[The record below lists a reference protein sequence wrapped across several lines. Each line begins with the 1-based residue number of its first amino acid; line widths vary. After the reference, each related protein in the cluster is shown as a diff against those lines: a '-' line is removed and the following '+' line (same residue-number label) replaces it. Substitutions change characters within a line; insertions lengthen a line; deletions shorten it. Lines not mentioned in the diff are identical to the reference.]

1 MKKSKAIIVGL
12 VTMMS
17 LSSQMMLV
25 HGEDRKTV
33 KRPATVTGVQL
44 TRFSKQTIKVSWKA
58 VKKAK
63 YYHVYYKTG
72 KNAYKI
78 GRTTDKT
85 YGLLTKLKNNTKY
98 DVYVTAGTDEKA
110 DPKADSFPS
119 KVKSQKTKTYTRTI
133 VFSGDSIVNCL
144 KGNPITWKEMHS
156 TARIRPVGIV
166 SINSHTYLTQR
177 SIGGKSGLQKT
188 ISYRPYRV
196 YFMLGLNEVCI
207 RSAKQILADRQVL
220 LNKLRKQVPNVDV
233 VWCATP
239 PVTRAEMRRAPSMR
253 KAPAL
258 NKALEAF
265 AKKNHCHYLDY
276 TAFLKDKQGFL
287 KLKYA
292 TGDGFHWKRNAC
304 AKFGQLVGKYDKSLD
319 D

>member
-1 MKKSKAIIVGL
+1 MKKSKMIIVGL

-25 HGEDRKTV
+25 HGEGEEAVTRV
-33 KRPATVTGVQL
+33 ATVTNVKL

-58 VKKAK
+58 VKDAN

-72 KNAYKI
+72 NNEYKI
-78 GRTTDKT
+78 GRTTEKT

-98 DVYVTAGTDEKA
+98 DVYVTAGTQKKA
-110 DPKADSFPS
+110 NPETDSLPS
-119 KVKSQKTKTYTRTI
+119 KVKSQKTRKYTRTI

-177 SIGGKSGLQKT
+177 SLGGQSGLEKT

-207 RSAKQILADRQVL
+207 RSAKQILSDRQVL

-239 PVTRAEMRRAPSMR
+239 PVTRAEMKRAPSMR

-258 NKALEAF
+258 NKALKAF

-287 KLKYA
+287 KLQYA
-292 TGDGFHWKRNAC
+292 TADGFHWKRNAC
-304 AKFGQLVGKYDKSLD
+304 AKFGQLVGKYDRTLD